1 MKRVES
7 RITDLRDFLDDAGLP
22 VRRAAYWCRVV
33 EAATVRPDGA
43 WGGSAVRCR
52 RSRGRARCAGY
63 VRVRRSD
70 ATETIEWKCATCG
83 DRGVISGWAET
94 AWDLRG
100 AAVHRTEALMDVRL
114 SHDEYFHLRA
124 CEAIGVEAPVLLAGA
139 TVDADGVVLGG
150 TEAELDDVLGHL
162 AAEANHTHNRRRRVL
177 DAVYARL
184 EDALAGRDAA
194 LAMSPDTAPR
204 DAIMQGIADVLGLT
218 PDVRERVAHMLAHAA
233 DEAVLEL
240 GFRRRIAELF
250 EGGPATTGQHL
261 RLALDLGELVDRI
274 RATGAARPEVACSA
288 VSHLLGRLRA
298 AADALPDAPALR
310 AACAQLGE
318 TAIALAHRA
327 GPDLSRRVLA
337 ALLDAYLADHLGY
350 LHDVP

>member
-1 MKRVES
+1 MYDSPTMSTSICVP
-7 RITDLRDFLDDAGLP
+7 A
-22 VRRAAYWCRVV
+22 
-33 EAATVRPDGA
+33 
-43 WGGSAVRCR
+43 R
-52 RSRGRARCAGY
+52 RSVSKRPCCWP
-63 VRVRRSD
+63 RRRR
-70 ATETIEWKCATCG
+70 TQ
-83 DRGVISGWAET
+83 T
-94 AWDLRG
+94 ASCS
-100 AAVHRTEALMDVRL
+100 A
-114 SHDEYFHLRA
+114 
-124 CEAIGVEAPVLLAGA
+124 
-139 TVDADGVVLGG
+139 
-150 TEAELDDVLGHL
+150 AELDDVLGHL

-350 LHDVP
+350 LHDVPVALQRARLGKRTAAGSPPRRPRGRTPPTRPARHGARRSRRRWMGSDAAQRMRASARFVAARSNAPGSNRSPIHSSRSACSLRVGSASASSSSA